1 METIKLAKS
10 NVLHFEIVTDED
22 EPTGNYLEFD
32 LEDIELPL
40 KINQSDISH
49 QKNLQWLKMQ
59 YIAIDKKEDHKGKYL
74 LSSNEEEKLRILK
87 EFYQKEIKALD
98 LFLGAGGTKKMLNGR
113 NPYYSMYNDI
123 SDSLEPIM
131 PKLKQSADDIKEKIR
146 NKYSVKEENVLE

>member
-10 NVLHFEIVTDED
+10 NVLRFEIVTNEG
-22 EPTGNYLEFD
+22 EKTGNYLEFD

-40 KINQSDISH
+40 KINQSDINH

-74 LSSNEEEKLRILK
+74 LSSNEEEKLRVLK

-98 LFLGAGGTKKMLNGR
+98 LFLGNGGTKKMLNGR
-113 NPYYSMYNDI
+113 NPYYSMYDDI